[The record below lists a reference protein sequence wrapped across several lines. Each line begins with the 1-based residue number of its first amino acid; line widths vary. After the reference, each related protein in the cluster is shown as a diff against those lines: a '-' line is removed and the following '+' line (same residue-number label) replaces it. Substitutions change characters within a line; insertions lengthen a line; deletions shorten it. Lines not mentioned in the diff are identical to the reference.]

1 MLDPTILT
9 SSMMSKV
16 KCESLFLKSIQL
28 VMVKRLKPTTL
39 TTSSSS
45 AECKVMPLILNAA
58 TPVGAASNTTI
69 SSGSKLPESL
79 SSLRVS
85 E

>member
-16 KCESLFLKSIQL
+16 KCDSLFLKSIQL
-28 VMVKRLKPTTL
+28 VMVERLKPTIL

-45 AECKVMPLILNAA
+45 AECKVMPLILNA
-58 TPVGAASNTTI
+58 VGAVSNATI
-69 SSGSKLPESL
+69 SSGSIAPESL
-79 SSLRVS
+79 RSLRVS